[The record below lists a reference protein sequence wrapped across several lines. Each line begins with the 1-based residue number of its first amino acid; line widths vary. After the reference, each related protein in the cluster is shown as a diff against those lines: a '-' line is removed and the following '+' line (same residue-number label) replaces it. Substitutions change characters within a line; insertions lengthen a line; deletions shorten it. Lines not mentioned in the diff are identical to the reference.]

1 MRISKIFVSFLTCLL
16 LCLTISA
23 QTGDRVKNR
32 AENRANQRVDQKVDQ
47 AVDRTVDK
55 IEGLFRKKKNTEDPN
70 QEEVPGEAD
79 NTSEAET
86 AEMPGGGIFGGA
98 NTNGKFEPYENPVP
112 MSFSM
117 DVTSTNSRGKE
128 DQAIIHLTL
137 DTRATGMVME
147 SEDGNARV
155 LFDNQDGFMTVISE
169 NKGELQGFRMRQ
181 PQMDYTKA
189 IPEEGEYTITATG
202 NSRVIDGYNCQEYL
216 IESEDGTT
224 HSWVTTELDVD
235 MAAMARAMTA
245 QARQT
250 KKSGGQ
256 QFYNIEG
263 FPIEST
269 TVSKNGKETTVS
281 HFYNVKIGA
290 DIDKSVFDTSGVT
303 ITSLGF

>member
-1 MRISKIFVSFLTCLL
+1 MQISKVFVSCLMCL
-16 LCLTISA
+16 FLCLTISA

-55 IEGLFRKKKNTEDPN
+55 IEGLFRKKKNTDDPN
-70 QEEVPGEAD
+70 QEEVPGEAGS
-79 NTSEAET
+79 TSEAET
-86 AEMPGGGIFGGA
+86 AEMPSGGIFGGA
-98 NTNGKFEPYENPVP
+98 NGNGKFEPYENPVP
-112 MSFSM
+112 MSLSM
-117 DVTSTNSRGKE
+117 EVTSTNSRGKE
-128 DQAIIHLTL
+128 DQAIIHFTF
-137 DTRATGMVME
+137 DTWATGMTMV

-169 NKGELQGFRMRQ
+169 SKGELQGFRMRQ

-189 IPEEGEYTITATG
+189 IPEESEYTITATG

-216 IESEDGTT
+216 IESEDATT
-224 HSWVTTELDVD
+224 NSWVTTELDVD

-245 QARQT
+245 QARQA

-256 QFYNIEG
+256 KFYNLKG

-269 TVSKNGKETTVS
+269 SVSKNGKETTIS
-281 HFYNVKIGA
+281 HFYNVKIGG